1 MPIEKINFHSGVG
14 FEIHKLEIEFL
25 NRFCD
30 SITDNVET
38 VVIREQWLEEN
49 EYNDTIRAFPTTVK
63 RLINV
68 QMLDEGKR
76 YTHNRQFDEY
86 IALGH
91 FPNSDYYINFLAYM
105 FYKKM
110 KEITYSAKFIDTAF
124 MCLNGKPHYHR
135 QQIFAN
141 LKNNNLLDKG
151 FVSFNAHGNPMRD
164 GKKTISYKI
173 DNEKNGNIIPSDFN
187 VLDYGRIDYWNRHFL
202 NIVSETLHD
211 PDSKNYFLTEKT
223 YKPIYGYKPF
233 LIYAP
238 NGAKQSL
245 NYIGIEEYNN
255 DFKDICD
262 LDLYDVDN
270 IIPFIKI
277 LASQH
282 YKYFRKKYISLLP
295 KILHNRNV
303 FLNFAKEQERKYN
316 HMTYRKLWWHKQK
329 QDRFTNLLETQ
340 V

>member
-38 VVIREQWLEEN
+38 VVIREQWIHFE
-49 EYNDTIRAFPTTVK
+49 EYNNTIGSLPTTIK
-63 RLINV
+63 RLIKV
-68 QMLDEGKR
+68 AMLDETKIE
-76 YTHNRQFDEY
+76 THDRHFNEV
-86 IALGH
+86 ISLGH

-124 MCLNGKPHYHR
+124 MCLNGKPHGHR
-135 QQIFAN
+135 IKLFDN
-141 LKNNNLLDKG
+141 LKKNDLLSKG
-151 FVSFNAHGNPMRD
+151 FVSFNAHKRLIQEGQ
-164 GKKTISYKI
+164 KVISYAL
-173 DNEKNGNIIPSDFN
+173 DENKNLINTIPSDYN
-187 VLDYGRIDYWNRHFL
+187 VFDYGKIDYWNRHFL

-316 HMTYRKLWWHKQK
+316 HMTYRKL
-329 QDRFTNLLETQ
+329 
-340 V
+340 